1 MWYDVP
7 NRGGNAIPG
16 AAFDTGAV
24 YMQSGWQGD
33 ILGLGCATAYPCVDL
48 NTTPAT
54 QIVGAS
60 DASQYVI
67 QVPIA
72 HNQDGST
79 ITGPVYTHVA
89 LGTSGTT
96 RKLIVFENN
105 APYLPATFDTN
116 YATLWSVSHQSITG
130 LQNTDL
136 QVVPPSQWSY
146 DCTGKPA
153 PGSGMIRTPRD

>member
-24 YMQSGWQGD
+24 YLQSGWQGD

-96 RKLIVFENN
+96 GKLIVFANN

-136 QVVPPSQWSY
+136 QVVPPSQ
-146 DCTGKPA
+146 
-153 PGSGMIRTPRD
+153 